1 MKVAFLTMGK
11 DIGGAKQ
18 DVLTLSQK
26 IAAHGHDVFVIAAP
40 GVMDR
45 ELTGTPSNSFRQNS
59 MFVDLGDYGKLLVI
73 CFESYGKTISNW
85 LTRKAFLRQLLHG

>member
-45 ELTGTPSNSFRQNS
+45 ELTGTPVQFIPAEFYVRRPWG
-59 MFVDLGDYGKLLVI
+59 LWLLVI

>member
-45 ELTGTPSNSFRQNS
+45 ELTGTILCSSTLGIMESFSLSASSRT
-59 MFVDLGDYGKLLVI
+59 GKQ
-73 CFESYGKTISNW
+73 YRTG
-85 LTRKAFLRQLLHG
+85 

>member
-40 GVMDR
+40 GVIDPIHSGRILCSSTLGIMESFSLSASSR
-45 ELTGTPSNSFRQNS
+45 TGKQYRI
-59 MFVDLGDYGKLLVI
+59 G
-73 CFESYGKTISNW
+73 
-85 LTRKAFLRQLLHG
+85 

>member
-40 GVMDR
+40 GVIDR
-45 ELTGTPSNSFRQNS
+45 ELTGT
-59 MFVDLGDYGKLLVI
+59 
-73 CFESYGKTISNW
+73 TISNW